1 MKDVARSRKSIF
13 KTFREGLIQKHP
25 NVFNIILILALI
37 SLVIAGAFL
46 LSDIMSNKSNAAQ
59 KGPYSALYL
68 KIPQVSQTAVK
79 NWQENGINL
88 IDQLKSVLGMKG
100 PAKVA
105 GKDAAIKD
113 KARALLAKNRLAKA
127 KVARTKTENLSHLEN
142 PMGPSNSSRTLTT
155 VQPLKAASA
164 IMMGSSE
171 SEGSSDTSIYRGDDS
186 SSKDIEN
193 NHQFGAVTSG
203 VNENQPQSNKSVSNG
218 SVSNESLL
226 SGPIRN
232 ESVANESAIDES
244 VSNDSVVNES
254 VQNESILDESVTSES
269 LLNEEVM
276 NESVANES
284 AIDESVSNDSVVNES
299 VQNESIL
306 DESVTS
312 ESLLNEEVMNESVV
326 NKSAIDESVS
336 NDLVVNE
343 SVNSSIN
350 TSWSLPADHGSNG
363 TVINSSYLLV
373 SRDTNHSFDNL
384 SSGLLALPESHMNFA
399 ASNSTEIHDSIAQ
412 DRNGS
417 TASGP
422 SEFSNMSNEIYNQNE
437 TSNLKTNNNSIQ
449 DRKAKNESQG
459 TMLDQKD
466 NLTSDALASSSNDI
480 PPNSVPDKTSN
491 ITPGQIIKSLEG
503 QSNSA
508 PTGNSFLVPN
518 STSQLQEPKQ
528 NQTYNLNESEPRLD
542 GSSMSLLPLP
552 SNKTEEPQNPAE
564 KNKNTEK
571 KVSTSSGLAKSQ
583 ESKKSQTGSVS
594 RFRTLKVPTPSWITK
609 AESKN
614 KGKGA

>member
-226 SGPIRN
+226 SGPIR
-232 ESVANESAIDES
+232 
-244 VSNDSVVNES
+244 
-254 VQNESILDESVTSES
+254 
-269 LLNEEVM
+269 

>member
-276 NESVANES
+276 NESV
-284 AIDESVSNDSVVNES
+284 
-299 VQNESIL
+299 
-306 DESVTS
+306 
-312 ESLLNEEVMNESVV
+312 V

-417 TASGP
+417 AASGP

-437 TSNLKTNNNSIQ
+437 TSNLKTNNNSIH

>member
-269 LLNEEVM
+269 LLNEE
-276 NESVANES
+276 
-284 AIDESVSNDSVVNES
+284 I
-299 VQNESIL
+299 
-306 DESVTS
+306 
-312 ESLLNEEVMNESVV
+312 MNESVV